1 MGDLNERQ
9 EKFAQAYVLYNN
21 ATEAAKAAG
30 YSATSAYNQGSRLAN
45 DPKIMD
51 RIEELRKEMETK
63 IDVVSEIE
71 TQYTYAK
78 NNNHT
83 QSALKA
89 LELLSKI
96 NMGREQDAPQTIK
109 ELEDDI
115 VKSLEVL
122 GEERATRLLLRCSW
136 FQEEEEQKNG
146 EDAIEDN
153 LPSEVYEGPE
163 DVDPSPSSQDS

>member
-1 MGDLNERQ
+1 MGELNERQ
-9 EKFAQAYVLYNN
+9 EKFAQAYVMYNN

-45 DPKIMD
+45 DPRVVD
-51 RIEELRKEMETK
+51 RVEELRKEMETT
-63 IDVVSEIE
+63 INVVSEIE
-71 TQYTYAK
+71 TQYAFAK

-96 NMGREQDAPQTIK
+96 NMGRDQEAPQTIK

-122 GEERATRLLLRCSW
+122 GEERATRLILRCSW
-136 FQEEEEQKNG
+136 FAQEEKEEG
-146 EDAIEDN
+146 ESDN
-153 LPSEVYEGPE
+153 ETTSPSKVNEEPE
-163 DVDPSPSSQDS
+163 DVGSSPSSQEG